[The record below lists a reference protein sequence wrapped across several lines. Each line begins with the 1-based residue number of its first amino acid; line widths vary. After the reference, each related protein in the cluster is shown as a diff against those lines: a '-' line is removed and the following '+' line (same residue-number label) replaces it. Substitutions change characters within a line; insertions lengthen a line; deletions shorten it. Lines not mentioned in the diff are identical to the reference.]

1 MVLTKRKPVSVGTI
15 LTEEF
20 LVPLGMSRESLA
32 GLAGLTL
39 PQVTAICEDVEP
51 LTEETAN
58 LFAKVFSNSPDFWLS
73 LQSRIDRWQQG
84 RRSVPAKLDDIC

>member
-1 MVLTKRKPVSVGTI
+1 MILTKSKPVSVGTI

-51 LTEETAN
+51 LTEETSN
-58 LFAKVFSNSPDFWLS
+58 LLAKVFSNSPDFWLN
-73 LQSRIDRWQQG
+73 LQRRIDRWQQERG
-84 RRSVPAKLDDIC
+84 SVPAKPHGIC